1 MRFRL
6 LTLIAAPTFV
16 AMVGI
21 RPFAAAQQP
30 ASETS
35 SPHHRYRFVD
45 LGTFGGPDSY
55 VNAAFALGST
65 HQISERRVV
74 VGAAATS
81 TPAPP
86 NTAIC
91 GGPDGLVP
99 NIFHAFEWR
108 DGETIDLGA
117 LPGIE
122 CSEATAINKKG
133 EIVGR
138 SGNGVMDPLAG
149 VEELR
154 AVVWED
160 GKITELGT
168 LGGNHSI
175 ADDIND
181 HGQIVGSTVNA
192 IPDPF
197 SLLYA
202 LAGFTNGTQTRA
214 FLWEK
219 GQMHDLGTLGGPD
232 AEGFN
237 INRRGQI
244 FGISYTNSTPD
255 PVTGLPPLH
264 PFVWTKETGMRD
276 LGSLGGALGF
286 VNCECGGFNNQ
297 GQAVGMSNLAG
308 DTVADP
314 FFWDGENLIDLFT
327 TSVGGKPLSPNAL
340 NDAGEIAGGGVFPNR
355 PFDAFLWKNGVAAD
369 LGTVDGDG
377 CSWAR
382 AMNNRGQV
390 VGQSFVCDGSVVHSF
405 LWEDGS
411 IVDLNALIP
420 ISANMQLIDPV
431 SINDRGEIAGLAV
444 PPGCTDDTA
453 CGHAFVLIPCDTH
466 HSDEGDCG
474 EDSGHAI
481 PTGMPS
487 RSLLATPRG
496 ENVGAV
502 GLTSREI
509 AARMQAR
516 YDRRTLHA
524 LLGR

>member
-1 MRFRL
+1 
-6 LTLIAAPTFV
+6 
-16 AMVGI
+16 
-21 RPFAAAQQP
+21 
-30 ASETS
+30 
-35 SPHHRYRFVD
+35 
-45 LGTFGGPDSY
+45 
-55 VNAAFALGST
+55 
-65 HQISERRVV
+65 
-74 VGAAATS
+74 
-81 TPAPP
+81 
-86 NTAIC
+86 
-91 GGPDGLVP
+91 
-99 NIFHAFEWR
+99 
-108 DGETIDLGA
+108 
-117 LPGIE
+117 
-122 CSEATAINKKG
+122 
-133 EIVGR
+133 
-138 SGNGVMDPLAG
+138 
-149 VEELR
+149 
-154 AVVWED
+154 
-160 GKITELGT
+160 
-168 LGGNHSI
+168 
-175 ADDIND
+175 
-181 HGQIVGSTVNA
+181 
-192 IPDPF
+192 
-197 SLLYA
+197 
-202 LAGFTNGTQTRA
+202 
-214 FLWEK
+214 
-219 GQMHDLGTLGGPD
+219 
-232 AEGFN
+232 
-237 INRRGQI
+237 
-244 FGISYTNSTPD
+244 
-255 PVTGLPPLH
+255 
-264 PFVWTKETGMRD
+264 
-276 LGSLGGALGF
+276 
-286 VNCECGGFNNQ
+286 
-297 GQAVGMSNLAG
+297 MSNLAG